1 MLGRLHPRLRLTLTA
16 VLVAVC
22 AAGLWAAEPLLPA
35 QLGQW
40 KRADVERAE
49 APELER
55 LVADQAPLLRE
66 YGSLRAEQASYRRGG
81 ATGQITLHEMQDRSG
96 AYGAFTLLRAR
107 IGQAGGQATQ
117 VGEGGARSGNRFV
130 FYQGNYLATGEG
142 AFGVADLKALVNQL
156 QVQKRPQP
164 SLPTLPSFLPRQG
177 FIPGSDR
184 YVLGPVA
191 LGQVAPLGPGDWV
204 GFAYGAEVEAARY
217 RVDNAEATLLLISYP
232 TPQIA
237 AERLRDLER
246 FFNLNGGGDPLR
258 PLAYAKRSGSLV
270 AFASGTQSPQAAA
283 QLLDRVRY
291 KAQVSWS
298 RPGQPRLLPDWPD
311 TVLSIF
317 MGTAILLSLA
327 LLSGFAM
334 GLVRLVVNRLL
345 PGKVFDRPED
355 TEIIV
360 LNLQGRR

>member
-1 MLGRLHPRLRLTLTA
+1 MLRKLHPRLRFTLTA
-16 VLVAVC
+16 VLAALC
-22 AAGLWAAEPLLPA
+22 AAGLWAAEPLSPA

-66 YGSLRAEQASYRRGG
+66 YGSLRAEQASYRRGA

-96 AYGAFTLLRAR
+96 AYGAFTLLRA
-107 IGQAGGQATQ
+107 GGQAMQ
-117 VGEGGARSGNRFV
+117 IGEAGARSGNRFV

-142 AFGVADLKALVNQL
+142 AFGLADLKALVKQL
-156 QVQKRPQP
+156 QAEKRSQP

-177 FIPGSDR
+177 FMPGSDR
-184 YVLGPVA
+184 YVLGPLA

-217 RVDNAEATLLLISYP
+217 HVDNAEATLLLIRYP

-237 AERLRDLER
+237 AERLRDFER
-246 FFNLNGGGDPLR
+246 LFNLNGAGDPRR
-258 PLAYAKRSGSLV
+258 PLAYAKRSGSLA

-283 QLLDRVRY
+283 RLLDRVRY
-291 KAQVSWS
+291 EAQVSWS
-298 RPGQPRLLPDWPD
+298 RPGKPRALPDWPD
-311 TVLSIF
+311 TVLNIF
-317 MGTAILLSLA
+317 TGTAVLLSLA
-327 LLSGFAM
+327 LLSGFAL
-334 GLVRLVVNRLL
+334 GLVRLVLKRLL

-355 TEIIV
+355 TEIIM
-360 LNLQGRR
+360 LDLRGRR